1 MRGAKFAARK
11 SIEKLVDCIN
21 ETRIYTEELSRSLFR
36 EEDKSIYDK
45 ITKCL
50 LNLKNAQ
57 RVENYRARAYSD
69 IIKDIEQQLIQHIKE
84 LEKSVVKSNLDLDNF
99 TKIFDV
105 SKILIEIDEMRCFES
120 FIPILKQ
127 YIDEFNLKFQGII
140 NYVSIIII
148 DRYNL
153 DKSSEP
159 VYKTLDYY
167 TAEKALFYLD
177 ACLNQLKEGTS
188 RLTLVLTHHLE
199 KEQIKLIV
207 ENLKRLEKAKFVIE
221 KHLNISHA
229 IDEFIEEMKTSIET
243 KIKYFSDRIGA
254 LMINYNFSEA
264 DEKIDSLIVVRN
276 LLGKYCIKDI
286 SDQIE
291 NLQNYGKTVVLSD
304 MINRYSK
311 MDISEYMLNPP
322 KNIFEKLPN
331 VNSTNQ
337 IYSEVL
343 DKSRKLILEK
353 IRNELERAKTK
364 QTIDITNEHIRR
376 FESAVKY
383 LPESMKNALEIEL
396 QHCKGDIKRLIQYSE
411 LNLKHSSIT
420 EEIDKLNN
428 CSFEYQNL
436 QLIKSDFKKGKEL
449 ASKRIVNIVV
459 KIQHNLEKQN
469 IIEALN
475 INTKQN

>member
-21 ETRIYTEELSRSLFR
+21 ETRIYTEEFSRSLFR

-69 IIKDIEQQLIQHIKE
+69 IIKDIEQQLIQHMKE

-207 ENLKRLEKAKFVIE
+207 ENFKRLEKAKFVIE

-291 NLQNYGKTVVLSD
+291 NLQNYGKTV
-304 MINRYSK
+304 
-311 MDISEYMLNPP
+311 
-322 KNIFEKLPN
+322 NIFEKLPN

-411 LNLKHSSIT
+411 LNLKDSSIT

-436 QLIKSDFKKGKEL
+436 QLIKSDFNKGKEL